1 MQRAQEQQA
10 DLADLIQ
17 HIKAI
22 LTQDDNASAYFASE
36 LDWLNHREKLW
47 QSDAFRV
54 GLIGITSSGK
64 STLVNALLGAELL
77 PHAVRP
83 SSNSLVV
90 CEWGKR
96 LECIVHFKEP
106 GRKPVAIL
114 GSAIA
119 KRLKEYGDEATNPG
133 NVKGVAEIRLR
144 SPNFRLGQGV
154 TLVDTPGL
162 DAFGHDE
169 HERLTLEVLLPT
181 VDVVVFVTTC
191 KANSDEKMREY
202 VCLAHDHGKPIVVV
216 QNMMDSVLEKPGA
229 HGEILKSRDEVLA
242 EHRSRVQ
249 SVLKKAGVESVLISQ
264 VSAIWALRQPDKAS
278 GLPEFIAGV
287 QGRFDELAPAVA
299 QGRGAQLNE
308 WLREFV
314 DRELQPGDPAAIYR
328 RQKAEARRLANLT
341 DEFDARYTQMKEE
354 ARREPAAIAREG
366 DPLLEQ
372 TDGLTSTSIDDASAL
387 QANVERWLKRSAA
400 SLSTLNK
407 RVLGQI
413 AADHEKLNLR
423 ADDLDLSTQLARS
436 IGNLG
441 FTTTHR
447 HRRVRVEQPG
457 LFGSFKRG
465 VDIFGQDWGVDER
478 IETWTEIEDINAF
491 RKSVQ
496 GAVKKQR
503 ATVESFADAIVERI
517 EDARKQFRKELRARA
532 RGLEAKMSAQEGLVG
547 RNAIARELEA
557 LLARPGK
564 RKQAA
569 SDPASRRTAF
579 AAAPV
584 AEQSVH
590 EIEVG
595 SAALALT
602 RLATLI
608 AQHRFVDMRNE
619 VLFDQAFKRVRDERR
634 VLIVGFDS
642 DSLVGFVNRFWF
654 DMVEAEAGRKIT
666 FSKCRIDEGC
676 MDEIAVAVLGDAA
689 SVGTWNAVSTFL
701 SSPCVV
707 FLVLD
712 VQQVGASESALERA
726 EIPYDPSMHPI
737 VAVVQ
742 SIRELE
748 NSGAVCEALFEL
760 KALAKRHKLK
770 LAGVLVNDE
779 KVYYSALAN
788 RLVATRAPFA
798 TVAEENRF
806 IASLPEEN
814 RADAGKIV
822 RAWRATT
829 TA

>member
-1 MQRAQEQQA
+1 MQRAQAQQA
-10 DLADLIQ
+10 DLVELIQ
-17 HIKAI
+17 QIKAI
-22 LTQDDNASAYFASE
+22 LTHDDNSSAYFASE
-36 LDWLNHREKLW
+36 LDWLNHRDTLW
-47 QSDAFRV
+47 RSDAFRV

-64 STLVNALLGAELL
+64 STLVNALLDAELL

-83 SSNSLVV
+83 SSNCLVV

-96 LECIVHFKEP
+96 LECIVYFQEL
-106 GRKPVAIL
+106 GRKPTVIL

-133 NVKGVAEIRLR
+133 NIKGVAEIRLR

-202 VCLAHDHGKPIVVV
+202 VCLAHDHCKPIVVV
-216 QNMMDSVLEKPGA
+216 QNMMDSVLEKPGVR
-229 HGEILKSRDEVLA
+229 GEILKSREEVLS
-242 EHRSRVQ
+242 EHRRRVQ
-249 SVLKKAGVESVLISQ
+249 SVLKKAAVESVLISQ

-287 QGRFDELAPAVA
+287 QGKFDELAPAVA
-299 QGRGAQLNE
+299 EGRRAQLDE

-314 DRELQPGDPAAIYR
+314 ERELQSGDPAAIYR
-328 RQKAEARRLANLT
+328 RQKAEAKRLSNLT
-341 DEFDARYTQMKEE
+341 DELDGRYTQMKEE
-354 ARREPAAIAREG
+354 AQTAPIAIASDGDALLEPAE
-366 DPLLEQ
+366 
-372 TDGLTSTSIDDASAL
+372 GLTSTSIDEASAL

-400 SLSTLNK
+400 ALSTLNK
-407 RVLGQI
+407 QVLGQI
-413 AADHEKLNLR
+413 TADREKLNLR
-423 ADDLDLSTQLARS
+423 PDDVDLSTQLARS
-436 IGNLG
+436 ISNLG
-441 FTTTHR
+441 FTTTDR
-447 HRRVRVEQPG
+447 HRQVRVEQPG
-457 LFGSFKRG
+457 IFGSLKRG
-465 VDIFGQDWGVDER
+465 VDIFGQNWGVDER
-478 IETWTEIEDINAF
+478 IETWTEIEDVKAF

-496 GAVKKQR
+496 DAVNKQR
-503 ATVESFADAIVERI
+503 ATVDAFVDAIVERI

-532 RGLEAKMSAQEGLVG
+532 HGLEAKMVAQEGLVG
-547 RNAIARELEA
+547 RDAIARELET
-557 LLARPGK
+557 LLARPGN
-564 RKQAA
+564 RKHAA
-569 SDPASRRTAF
+569 SSPASRRTAF
-579 AAAPV
+579 AVAPAV
-584 AEQSVH
+584 EQSVH
-590 EIEVG
+590 EIEVD

-608 AQHRFVDMRNE
+608 ALHRFVDMRNE

-642 DSLVGFVNRFWF
+642 DSLADFVNRFWF
-654 DMVEAEAGRKIT
+654 DMVEADAGKKIT
-666 FSKCRIDEGC
+666 FSKCHIDEGGV
-676 MDEIAVAVLGDAA
+676 DEIAVAVLGDAA
-689 SVGTWNAVSTFL
+689 SVSTWNAVSKFL

-712 VQQVGASESALERA
+712 MHQVGASESALVRA
-726 EIPYDPSMHPI
+726 EIPYDSSMHPI

-742 SIRELE
+742 SIKELE
-748 NSGAVCEALFEL
+748 NAGAVCEALFEL

-779 KVYYSALAN
+779 KVYFSALAN

-806 IASLPEEN
+806 ILSLPEQN

-822 RAWRATT
+822 RAWRVTT